1 MQGWLSLIR
10 DPSPGSWVQRRLR
23 DVGLHI
29 LGLSSLW
36 ADMDRTPRC
45 QVRGAGR
52 GLADAAATPWRACG
66 VVGQALLQDPGRRTW
81 TLGAFSPW
89 TVTVPRDCLYG
100 CELSVRGC
108 WKAWAQAKAL
118 SGISCIRGA
127 ADEVSSFCFEETHR
141 QLVLISP
148 GRLGQGGQEVCRTQ
162 GSSCGPRA
170 RVTPGSS
177 EAPPEDLD
185 ARHLPGLGWSA
196 AVRVEVPGQGARAL
210 SHLSLLCSPPPSSPE
225 AALTQ

>member
-10 DPSPGSWVQRRLR
+10 TPSLGSWGERRPH

-52 GLADAAATPWRACG
+52 GLADAAAMPWRPCG
-66 VVGQALLQDPGRRTW
+66 ERPQDPGRRTW
-81 TLGAFSPW
+81 ALGALSPRGQW
-89 TVTVPRDCLYG
+89 WSQENCLYG
-100 CELSVRGC
+100 CECSGWGC
-108 WKAWAQAKAL
+108 WKTQAQAKAL
-118 SGISCIRGA
+118 SGISSIRGV

-148 GRLGQGGQEVCRTQ
+148 GQLGQGGQEVRRTQ

-177 EAPPEDLD
+177 EAPPEDLE
-185 ARHLPGLGWSA
+185 ARRLPGLGWSA
-196 AVRVEVPGQGARAL
+196 AVRVGVPGQGACAL
-210 SHLSLLCSPPPSSPE
+210 SHLPLPCSPPPSSPE
-225 AALTQ
+225 AVLTQ